1 MEIENGRERPLSFRL
16 VDPRHQHPAGAVTS
30 QLDLADGEIE
40 AARGIIGRR
49 TRARGDGPEQERA
62 GEADR
67 ARWRRL
73 QDIAP
78 SETVFCQSRRLQSG
92 STIDSSVR
100 PRGVCLASREAA
112 RAFRPERMRRRQRL
126 SQQYS

>member
-1 MEIENGRERPLSFRL
+1 LAFRL

-49 TRARGDGPEQERA
+49 TPGARGDGPEQGCA
-62 GEADR
+62 GEANR

-78 SETVFCQSRRLQSG
+78 SETVYRQSRRLQSG
-92 STIDSSVR
+92 STIHSSVR
-100 PRGVCLASREAA
+100 LRGVVWEAA
-112 RAFRPERMRRRQRL
+112 RLPARSGLSERDAASARRKKHYQ
-126 SQQYS
+126 